1 MSYEKAL
8 LSFFGP
14 NYKRYI
20 PLINN
25 INLYCIFIITLILS
39 CLIYTL
45 HHFEENCENTF
56 IQRVKSLRM
65 KNI

>member
-1 MSYEKAL
+1 MSYEKFL
-8 LSFFGP
+8 FSMFGP

-20 PLINN
+20 HTLNN
-25 INLYCIFIITLILS
+25 INLYFIFVITLILS

-45 HHFEENCENTF
+45 YNFEQDCENSF
-56 IQRVKSLRM
+56 IKRVKSLRI